1 MWFILDG
8 VQTGREQVTNYA
20 LVGAAA
26 ITLAAVFFVLFRRLV
41 AHRRNAAPDVAWS
54 NEFSISKYRPM
65 ERLFLEEDYDFLAAQ
80 PGFHPR
86 ISRKL
91 QAERR
96 RVFRHYL
103 RCLRRDFDRL
113 SNTAKLLLIHAPQD
127 QPELARAI
135 VRQRFLFSYA
145 VAVVECRL
153 VLQSVG
159 LGTVDV
165 RRLVDAV
172 ELMREQ
178 LRQLSQRAAAPAVI

>member
-1 MWFILDG
+1 M
-8 VQTGREQVTNYA
+8 VYYA
-20 LVGAAA
+20 LAGG
-26 ITLAAVFFVLFRRLV
+26 LALAVVLVFLALFRRLV
-41 AHRRNAAPDVAWS
+41 TRGGATEPDLAWS
-54 NEFSISKYRPM
+54 SEFSVAKYRPM

-113 SNTAKLLLIHAPQD
+113 STTAKLLLLQAQED
-127 QPELARAI
+127 QPELAHGLLK
-135 VRQRFLFSYA
+135 QRFTFSCAMYM
-145 VAVVECRL
+145 VQCRL
-153 VLQSVG
+153 ALQPLG

-165 RRLVDAV
+165 RGLVDAV
-172 ELMREQ
+172 EGMRDQ
-178 LRQLSQRAAAPAVI
+178 LRHLAAGQAAVPGVS

>member
-1 MWFILDG
+1 MY
-8 VQTGREQVTNYA
+8 YA
-20 LVGAAA
+20 LAGG
-26 ITLAAVFFVLFRRLV
+26 LALLVVLLFVVLFRRLV
-41 AHRRNAAPDVAWS
+41 ARGGAEEPDLAWS
-54 NEFSISKYRPM
+54 SEFSIAKYRPM

-113 SNTAKLLLIHAPQD
+113 STTAELLLLHAQQD
-127 QPELARAI
+127 QPELARSLVKQRLLFNLAMAM
-135 VRQRFLFSYA
+135 VRS
-145 VAVVECRL
+145 RL
-153 VLQSVG
+153 MLQS
-159 LGTVDV
+159 LGIGSVDV

-172 ELMREQ
+172 ESMRDQ
-178 LRQLSQRAAAPAVI
+178 LRHLAEQAAVPSVS

>member
-1 MWFILDG
+1 M
-8 VQTGREQVTNYA
+8 TNYA
-20 LVGAAA
+20 LVGCIALA
-26 ITLAAVFFVLFRRLV
+26 IAAVFFVLFRRLMS
-41 AHRRNAAPDVAWS
+41 RGRNAAPDLAWS
-54 NEFSISKYRPM
+54 SDFSIAKYRPM

-113 SNTAKLLLIHAPQD
+113 SNTAKLLMLHAPQD
-127 QPELARAI
+127 QPELARSI
-135 VRQRFLFSYA
+135 VRQRLVFSYA
-145 VAVVECRL
+145 IAVVEFRL
-153 VLQSVG
+153 ALQSVG

-172 ELMREQ
+172 ESMRDQ
-178 LRQLSQRAAAPAVI
+178 LRRLSQQVIEQPVVL